1 MSRGTVAQHKLGKF
15 GAASAVTIQS
25 SIRGGG
31 EGTIRVTV
39 DYAQVPV
46 PDAYYVADYAR
57 IEVSGAIVQITFGK
71 LEGLHGNR
79 LRNKLE
85 VTIPAYAFM
94 GQWMGSL
101 EFIAT
106 LKKRMVEKGFPLYV
120 APKNVDETTEKVQ
133 TVHCNNSLVTGGEGE
148 CCADLYFLSP
158 RDIRFYL
165 EKSETPQLE
174 PLLRIIMESKI
185 LVAIGESF
193 NEIADKLRD
202 FVPKV
207 DPDDRFGISEET

>member
-1 MSRGTVAQHKLGKF
+1 MAQHRLAKF

-25 SIRGGG
+25 SIRSGT
-31 EGTIRVTV
+31 EGTIRVKV
-39 DYAQVPV
+39 DYSQVAV

-57 IEVSGAIVQITFGK
+57 VEVSGATVQMIFGK
-71 LEGLHGNR
+71 LEGLNGNR

-85 VTIPAYAFM
+85 VSIPAYAFM

-101 EFIAT
+101 DFIT
-106 LKKRMVEKGFPLYV
+106 NLKKRMLEKNFPLYV
-120 APKNVDETTEKVQ
+120 TPPNVNETTEKVQ
-133 TVHCNNSLVTGGEGE
+133 TVHANNALVTGGEGE

-174 PLLRIIMESKI
+174 PLVRIIMESRI
-185 LVAIGESF
+185 LVGLGESF
-193 NEIADKLRD
+193 PEIADKVRD
-202 FVPKV
+202 FVPTLAT
-207 DPDDRFGISEET
+207 EEMYNV